1 MLVNQPIRPRP
12 IKTRS
17 RAGLCKPFCWGFF
30 DSLTKKCSEEH
41 PRCLRCVQAGV
52 GCVYEPIKKRKRR
65 ASTRPIE
72 IQDTAASDD
81 SDSPVAKTDVQ
92 TSPGASI
99 LTPPDMLQSGAEDSL
114 SPSTSVGN
122 CLSASLGSIPP
133 LYDDVDDVYTYELGY
148 GDSDKYES
156 ECTAVTDMS
165 PRLKLSDDHLPFPFV
180 TSDDDGPRSPDDS
193 FFAASLDTSWN
204 ETTWPTISP
213 PLLSLLPPAYHGVSD
228 FPEDTGLMEHYFKV
242 MLPTMRFKEDVGNP
256 YEQYIIPLS
265 QRSSAV
271 RNAIYA
277 LASVHR
283 EYIGL
288 ENTEGSACF
297 HERAVAGLSAIIEDG
312 DGFEEALATIILLLQ
327 YALRSL
333 PDVTRNHLQG
343 AWHIISAMS
352 SPRAPSVAFFEQVF
366 RYFDVLNALTN
377 GSSPV
382 FAAPSPSR
390 AYSPGRSSPPPVVF
404 GGIDPVF
411 GMADDLW
418 PILHRLGELITMK
431 CELQATMAA
440 GETSKFAVL
449 RTEYQTA
456 YKAIER
462 ALESWN
468 PALPPGF
475 SLVNRIVDGPQHA
488 SEAELA
494 NTRWITSTALAYRQ
508 TALVYLYSTIS
519 EYPSSHRLV
528 QKHAQAALWHCA
540 ACMSHGGTGLS
551 MLWPLFFSACHA
563 ICSRDRGLVRQAFTA
578 LGNKKGVVDTEKPW
592 AVVMDVWRRMDMRA
606 HGKEPVGA
614 EAWPDLWK
622 QVAASMKFGLVFG

>member
-17 RAGLCKPFCWGFF
+17 RAGCKYCR
-30 DSLTKKCSEEH
+30 DKRKKCSEEH

-52 GCVYEPIKKRKRR
+52 DCVYEPIKKRKRR
-65 ASTRPIE
+65 ASTKPIE
-72 IQDTAASDD
+72 MQDTAASDD
-81 SDSPVAKTDVQ
+81 SDSPVTKSGIR
-92 TSPGASI
+92 TSPDAYI
-99 LTPPDMLQSGAEDSL
+99 LTPPDMPQAGAEDSL

-122 CLSASLGSIPP
+122 SLSASIGSILP
-133 LYDDVDDVYTYELGY
+133 LYDDIENVYTYELGY
-148 GDSDKYES
+148 GDSDMYES
-156 ECTAVTDMS
+156 EYTAVTDMS
-165 PRLKLSDDHLPFPFV
+165 PHQKPSDGHLPFSLV
-180 TSDDDGPRSPDDS
+180 TLDDGLQSPDHS
-193 FFAASLDTSWN
+193 FFAASLDTWN
-204 ETTWPTISP
+204 EATWTTISP
-213 PLLSLLPPAYHGVSD
+213 PLLNLLPPAYHGVSD
-228 FPEDTGLMEHYFKV
+228 CPEDTGLLEHYSKV
-242 MLPTMRFKEDVGNP
+242 MLPAMGFKEDGKNP

-271 RNAIYA
+271 RSAIYA

-288 ENTEGSACF
+288 ENTEGSASF
-297 HERAVAGLSAIIEDG
+297 HERAVTGLSAIIEDG
-312 DGFEEALATIILLLQ
+312 DGFEEALAAIILLLQ
-327 YALRSL
+327 YDLLTQRSL
-333 PDVTRNHLQG
+333 PDVIHNHIQG
-343 AWHIISAMS
+343 AWHIISAMP
-352 SPRAPSVAFFEQVF
+352 SPRTPSVEFFEQVF

-382 FAAPSPSR
+382 FAAPSSTR
-390 AYSPGRSSPPPVVF
+390 AYSPGSSPPSTMF
-404 GGIDPVF
+404 SGIDPVF

-418 PILHRLGELITMK
+418 PTLHRLGELIAMK
-431 CELQATMAA
+431 GELQATMAS
-440 GETSKFAVL
+440 GQTSKFAVL

-462 ALESWN
+462 ALESWS
-468 PALPPGF
+468 PVLPPGF
-475 SLVNRIVDGPQHA
+475 SLVNRIVDGPEHA

-519 EYPSSHRLV
+519 EYPSSHKLV

-540 ACMSHGGTGLS
+540 ASVSHGGTGVS

-578 LGNKKGVVDTEKPW
+578 LGSKKVVVDTEKPW
-592 AVVMDVWRRMDMRA
+592 AVVVDVWRRMDMRA
-606 HGKEPVGA
+606 YGKEQVGA

-622 QVAASMKFGLVFG
+622 QVAASMKVGLVFG

>member
-17 RAGLCKPFCWGFF
+17 RAGCKYCR
-30 DSLTKKCSEEH
+30 DKRKKCSEEH
-41 PRCLRCVQAGV
+41 PRCLRCVQAGID
-52 GCVYEPIKKRKRR
+52 CVYEPIKKRKRR
-65 ASTRPIE
+65 ASTRPNE
-72 IQDTAASDD
+72 MQEAAASDD
-81 SDSPVAKTDVQ
+81 SDSLVTKIDIR
-92 TSPGASI
+92 TSPDASI
-99 LTPPDMLQSGAEDSL
+99 LTPPDMPQADAEDSL

-122 CLSASLGSIPP
+122 CLSASTDSILP
-133 LYDDVDDVYTYELGY
+133 LYDDVEDVYTYEFGY
-148 GDSDKYES
+148 GDSDMYES
-156 ECTAVTDMS
+156 KYAAVTHMS
-165 PRLKLSDDHLPFPFV
+165 PHQKSSDDHLPVPLV
-180 TSDDDGPRSPDDS
+180 TLDDGLQSPDDS
-193 FFAASLDTSWN
+193 FFATSLDTSWK
-204 ETTWPTISP
+204 EITWPTISP
-213 PLLSLLPPAYHGVSD
+213 PLLSLLPPVYHGVSD
-228 FPEDTGLMEHYFKV
+228 CPEDTGLLEHYSKV
-242 MLPTMRFKEDVGNP
+242 MLPMMGFQEDANNP

-265 QRSSAV
+265 HRSSAV
-271 RNAIYA
+271 RIAIYA

-327 YALRSL
+327 YDLLTQRSL
-333 PDVTRNHLQG
+333 PDVICNHLQG
-343 AWHIISAMS
+343 AWHIISVMP
-352 SPRAPSVAFFEQVF
+352 SPKAPSVEFFEQVF

-382 FAAPSPSR
+382 FAAPSSNR
-390 AYSPGRSSPPPVVF
+390 AYSPGSSPPSAVF
-404 GGIDPVF
+404 SGIDPVF

-418 PILHRLGELITMK
+418 PTLHRLGELMTMK
-431 CELQATMAA
+431 CELQATIAA
-440 GETSKFAVL
+440 GQTSKFAVL

-462 ALESWN
+462 ALESWS
-468 PALPPGF
+468 PVLPPGF
-475 SLVNRIVDGPQHA
+475 SLVNRIVDGPEHA

-519 EYPSSHRLV
+519 EYPSSHKLV

-540 ACMSHGGTGLS
+540 ASVSHGGTGLS

-578 LGNKKGVVDTEKPW
+578 FGCKKGVVDTEKPW
-592 AVVMDVWRRMDMRA
+592 AVVTDVWRRMDMRA
-606 HGKEPVGA
+606 HGKEQVGA
-614 EAWPDLWK
+614 EARPDLWK